1 VARKALFYAQF
12 GARTSACTAFVALS
26 TAMLPLP
33 MDAEFEKE
41 KCAELEDVVERLR
54 KVKP

>member
-1 VARKALFYAQF
+1 MARKALFYAQF

-26 TAMLPLP
+26 TAVVPLAV
-33 MDAEFEKE
+33 DAEFEKE

-54 KVKP
+54 KVRT